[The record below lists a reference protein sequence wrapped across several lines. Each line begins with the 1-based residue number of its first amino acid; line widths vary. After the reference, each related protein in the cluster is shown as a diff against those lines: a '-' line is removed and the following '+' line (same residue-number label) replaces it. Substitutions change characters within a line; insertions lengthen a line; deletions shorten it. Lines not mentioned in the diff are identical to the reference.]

1 MKLSASLLL
10 AAILV
15 AVACEG
21 PDNRSTSSASSALPA
36 SLPSTGTLNRLSYE
50 VDTIL
55 GSSNRNMKPRFR
67 ITPNGKTLTIQV
79 AFNDNLTEHL
89 IRVGMTMDLS
99 NILKALHQSG
109 YEYSKVTLSGSFPM
123 ADKFGNSSETEVVR
137 ASYSHTI
144 VEKINWDGF
153 QHDNVLDIADEV
165 HLNRVL

>member
-1 MKLSASLLL
+1 
-10 AAILV
+10 
-15 AVACEG
+15 
-21 PDNRSTSSASSALPA
+21 
-36 SLPSTGTLNRLSYE
+36 
-50 VDTIL
+50 
-55 GSSNRNMKPRFR
+55 MKPRFR